1 MQKTTP
7 NRAGLFRKKKSDL
20 CGGTLTDRPT
30 PPTVPLSKGASQ
42 QGAIDPH
49 PQEPSASHLLVGES
63 PSSKLPLVFL
73 NRSLDPFCVI
83 VLWGGMENTAWSLT
97 AHKCSP

>member
-7 NRAGLFRKKKSDL
+7 NRAGLFRKKNHL

-63 PSSKLPLVFL
+63 PSSKLLMVFL
-73 NRSLDPFCVI
+73 NRSLGSFLCDCAVG
-83 VLWGGMENTAWSLT
+83 WDGKHSLEFN
-97 AHKCSP
+97 CS